1 VRRIRIRTIAI
12 DGQNRLQILPE
23 LPDGEDLRH
32 IYRAGNGVRWN
43 SRVGALE
50 TGGEVASDCDTALRR
65 IIEAARSEYGFEL
78 GITPQT
84 EWHCVPQALRERL
97 LQMLEGAGHQA
108 R

>member
-12 DGQNRLQILPE
+12 DDQNRLQILPE

-43 SRVGALE
+43 CRVGALE
-50 TGGEVASDCDTALRR
+50 TGGEVASDGEAALRR
-65 IIEAARSEYGFEL
+65 IIDAARSEYGFEL

-84 EWHCVPQALRERL
+84 EWQRVPQALRERL
-97 LQMLEGAGHQA
+97 LRVLEGVGHQA
-108 R
+108 H